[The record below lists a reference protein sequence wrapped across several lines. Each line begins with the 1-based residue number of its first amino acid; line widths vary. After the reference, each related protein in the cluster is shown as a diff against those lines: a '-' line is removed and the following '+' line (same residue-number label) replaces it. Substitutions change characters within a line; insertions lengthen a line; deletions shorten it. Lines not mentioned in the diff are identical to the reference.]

1 MNGWITLTHFMS
13 GDKIHFQVVNIT
25 TIRESQRAVVIITLD
40 GKGTYVV
47 ESVEQIAGLM
57 SVSEIG

>member
-25 TIRESQRAVVIITLD
+25 TIRESKKATVIITMD
-40 GKGTYVV
+40 GKGTYVT
-47 ESVEQIAGLM
+47 EDINTINYLM
-57 SVSEIG
+57 GGM

>member
-25 TIRESQRAVVIITLD
+25 TIRESAKAVVVITMD
-40 GKGTYVV
+40 GKGTYVS
-47 ESVEQIAGLM
+47 ESMQDIAYLM
-57 SVSEIG
+57 GVM